1 MIVLVAGSSGLLGR
15 ALVAELR
22 AHGHQVR
29 RLVRRDPAAGDEH
42 RWNPPAGTID
52 EAALDGVDAVV
63 NLCGSPM
70 TPGRWSHA
78 RKQEMKDSR
87 IEPTEVLAE
96 AVAERGIATMVNAS
110 GIDYYGDTG
119 GAVVDES
126 AAGGSGFLAEL
137 TTHWEQATQAA
148 ERAGARVVR
157 LRTGVVLSGHGG
169 MLRYLTP
176 LVRFGLG
183 GRLGDGTQYVPWI
196 SLPDHAAATRFAV
209 EQAAVRG
216 PVNVVA
222 PHPVTNTEFVRQL
235 GARLHRP
242 TPWFV
247 PKQAM
252 RLLLGPDAVEPILN
266 SHNARPK
273 ALLDA
278 GFTFRHEHLHQALA
292 AVV

>member
-1 MIVLVAGSSGLLGR
+1 MLVLVAGSSGLLGR

-29 RLVRRDPAAGDEH
+29 KLVRRDPAAGDEH

-52 EAALDGVDAVV
+52 DAALDGVDAVV

-96 AVAERGIATMVNAS
+96 AVAERGIGTLVNAS

-119 GAVVDES
+119 SAVVDES
-126 AAGGSGFLAEL
+126 VRAGNGFLAEL
-137 TTHWEQATQAA
+137 SAQWEQATQAA
-148 ERAGARVVR
+148 EDAGARVVR
-157 LRTGVVLSGHGG
+157 LRTGVVLSDRGG
-169 MLRYLTP
+169 MLRFLKP
-176 LVRFGLG
+176 LVQFGLG
-183 GRLGDGTQYVPWI
+183 AKLGDGHQFVPWI
-196 SLPDHAAATRFAV
+196 SLPDHAAAMRFAV
-209 EQAAVRG
+209 EQAVLRG
-216 PVNVVA
+216 PANLVA
-222 PHPVTNTEFVRQL
+222 PNPVTNAEFIRRL
-235 GARLHRP
+235 GSRLKRP

-247 PKQAM
+247 PKAAM
-252 RLLLGPDAVEPILN
+252 RLVLGSDAVEPILN

-273 ALLDA
+273 ALVDA
-278 GFTFRHEHLHQALA
+278 GFTFRHERLEQALS
-292 AVV
+292 VVL